1 MHRRQIRDKRRG
13 FSSIAPVSR
22 MLHGIRL
29 TKRVELGLA
38 LGEALNVGGVD
49 EEDDSV
55 NLGEVLAPQATGLH
69 VSTEVVGGE
78 ANVADSELL
87 RGGVKGRLEGG
98 ETVILEHVK
107 EGLRRQHACALSVE
121 AHAASP

>member
-1 MHRRQIRDKRRG
+1 MSRAGRAQTPDKRQKADFGSQARL
-13 FSSIAPVSR
+13 SSGLPQVK
-22 MLHGIRL
+22 L
-29 TKRVELGLA
+29 TERVELGLA

-49 EEDDSV
+49 EEDNAV

-107 EGLRRQHACALSVE
+107 EGL
-121 AHAASP
+121 AASACVCAIT